1 MNEPAKAN
9 EVPKTRRTHD
19 ELVAEVM
26 KRPGVRAAYEE
37 AQQNL
42 AFFAECVKARKRAG
56 MTQED
61 VAKRMGTSI
70 AAVSRMETAG
80 DRNYKPS
87 PSVATLQRYAAA
99 LGCKLVLRLEP
110 IKPLRPGPAEES
122 STPCSDDGATKWT
135 HNF

>member
-1 MNEPAKAN
+1 MSEPAKAN
-9 EVPKTRRTHD
+9 EVLKRRRTHD
-19 ELVAEVM
+19 ELVAEAM
-26 KRPGVRAAYEE
+26 KMPGVRAAYEQ
-37 AQQNL
+37 AQENL

-99 LGCKLVLRLEP
+99 LGCKLVLKLEP
-110 IKPLRPGPAEES
+110 ISPVRLGPPEES
-122 STPCSDDGATKWT
+122 SSPCSDDGAAKWID
-135 HNF
+135 NF

>member
-1 MNEPAKAN
+1 MSEPATAN
-9 EVPKTRRTHD
+9 EAPERRRTHD
-19 ELVAEVM
+19 ELVAEAM

-37 AQQNL
+37 AQENL

-70 AAVSRMETAG
+70 AAVSRMEAAG

-99 LGCKLVLRLEP
+99 LGCKIVLKLEP
-110 IKPLRPGPAEES
+110 ISPIRPGP
-122 STPCSDDGATKWT
+122 DDVDHGEASGT
-135 HNF
+135 N